1 MVYLSIGHRLYYS
14 QNLLSSN
21 IYHKMEDKRLQW
33 ADSITLQRINLMHPI
48 LRDELRNQ
56 YLEINTQL
64 PKGVRLRFTHTLR
77 TFEEQNALYAQG
89 RTTKG
94 KIVTNAK
101 GGTSWHNYAM
111 AMDIVI
117 LYDKDGNGTF
127 ETASWD
133 EDKHF
138 MTVVNYFKSKGWK
151 WGGEFRSFKDSPHFE
166 KTFGLSINQALEL
179 YNSGKTTINNGV
191 KYIKIGG

>member
-1 MVYLSIGHRLYYS
+1 
-14 QNLLSSN
+14 
-21 IYHKMEDKRLQW
+21 MEDKRLQW
-33 ADSITLQRINLMHPI
+33 ADSITLNRIDLMHPA

-77 TFEEQNALYAQG
+77 TFEEQSELYAQG

-117 LYDKDGNGTF
+117 LYDNDGNGTF

-133 EDKHF
+133 EDKYF
-138 MTVVNYFKSKGWK
+138 MMVVNFFKSKGWF
-151 WGGEFRSFKDSPHFE
+151 WGGEFRTFKDSPHFE
-166 KTFGLSINQALEL
+166 MTFGLTISQALAK
-179 YNSGKTTINNGV
+179 YNAGETFTDNGV

>member
-1 MVYLSIGHRLYYS
+1 
-14 QNLLSSN
+14 
-21 IYHKMEDKRLQW
+21 MEDKRLQW
-33 ADSITLQRINLMHPI
+33 ADSITLNRIDLMHPI

-77 TFEEQNALYAQG
+77 TFEEQSELYAQG
-89 RTTKG
+89 RTKAG
-94 KIVTNAK
+94 KIVTNADA
-101 GGTSWHNYAM
+101 GRSWHNYAM

-117 LYDKDGNGTF
+117 LYDKDNNGTF

-133 EDKHF
+133 EDKYF
-138 MTVVNYFKSKGWK
+138 MTVVNYFKSKGWF
-151 WGGEFRSFKDSPHFE
+151 WGGDFRSFKDSPHFE
-166 KTFGLSINQALEL
+166 KTFGLTISQALAK
-179 YNSGKTTINNGV
+179 YNAGDTIIDNGV

>member
-1 MVYLSIGHRLYYS
+1 
-14 QNLLSSN
+14 
-21 IYHKMEDKRLQW
+21 MEDKRLQW
-33 ADSITLQRINLMHPI
+33 ADKITLERINLMHPA
-48 LRDELRNQ
+48 LRNELRNQ
-56 YLEINTQL
+56 YLEINTKL

-117 LYDKDGNGTF
+117 LYDKDNNGTF

-133 EDKHF
+133 EDRYF
-138 MTVVNYFKSKGWK
+138 MMVVNYFKSKGWF
-151 WGGEFRSFKDSPHFE
+151 WGGDFRSFKDSPHFE

-179 YNSGKTTINNGV
+179 YNSGNTTINNGV
-191 KYIKIGG
+191 KYIRIGG

>member
-1 MVYLSIGHRLYYS
+1 
-14 QNLLSSN
+14 
-21 IYHKMEDKRLQW
+21 MEDKRLQW
-33 ADSITLQRINLMHPI
+33 ADSITLNRIDLMHPA
-48 LRDELRNQ
+48 LRDELRSQ
-56 YLEINTQL
+56 YLEINTRL

-101 GGTSWHNYAM
+101 GGSSWHNYGCAF
-111 AMDIVI
+111 DIVI
-117 LYDKDGNGTF
+117 LYDKDGNGSF

-133 EDKHF
+133 EDKYF
-138 MTVVNYFKSKGWK
+138 MTVVNYFKSKGWF
-151 WGGEFRSFKDSPHFE
+151 WGGDFRSFKDSPHFE
-166 KTFGLSINQALEL
+166 KTFGLTISQGLTK
-179 YNSGKTTINNGV
+179 YNAGETITENGI

>member
-1 MVYLSIGHRLYYS
+1 
-14 QNLLSSN
+14 
-21 IYHKMEDKRLQW
+21 MEDKRLQW
-33 ADSITLQRINLMHPI
+33 ADSITLNRIDLMHPI
-48 LRDELRNQ
+48 LREELKNQ
-56 YLEINTQL
+56 YLEINTKL
-64 PKGVRLRFTHTLR
+64 PKGIRLRFSHTLR
-77 TFEEQNALYAQG
+77 TFQEQNELYAQG

-133 EDKHF
+133 EDKYF
-138 MTVVNYFKSKGWK
+138 MMVVNYFKSKGWF
-151 WGGEFRSFKDSPHFE
+151 WGGDFRSFKDSPHFE
-166 KTFGLSINQALEL
+166 KTFGLSISQALTK
-179 YNSGKTTINNGV
+179 YNAGDTITDNGV